1 MLVLPGLLIFGVVST
16 CVGARLLL
24 LWWRTRQLPEL
35 LIGIGVLGI
44 GPLGFGASAAGG
56 FLAAS
61 APGVAFVL
69 AMWGAVAATAG
80 IAAVFVFNWRVYHPT
95 ERWAARVVGGIIAIV
110 LVALVAS
117 ITVGGVQHGMEIPRW
132 YLTRG
137 VLQAL
142 CLLWGAG
149 EAILYWDKMRRRE
162 RLGLADPTVT
172 NRFLLWGIA
181 AGAAGLGTAIGVTF
195 QLATGI
201 PSAEV
206 PALLLSSSLHGLV
219 AAITMWLAFVPPGFY
234 TRWIRSQSV
243 APDPA
248 S

>member
-1 MLVLPGLLIFGVVST
+1 MLILPGLLLFGVVST

-44 GPLGFGASAAGG
+44 GPLGFGASAAGS
-56 FLAAS
+56 LVAAS
-61 APGVAFVL
+61 APRAATAL
-69 AMWGAVAATAG
+69 AIWGAAAATAG
-80 IAAVFVFNWRVYHPT
+80 IASKFIFNWRVYHPR
-95 ERWAARVVGGIIAIV
+95 ERWAARVAGWGIATV
-110 LVALVAS
+110 LVTLVAS
-117 ITVGGVQHGMEIPRW
+117 LAVGGVHQGMEIPRW

-149 EAILYWDKMRRRE
+149 EAVLYWDKMRRRE

-206 PALLLSSSLHGLV
+206 PGMLLSSSLHGLT
-219 AAITMWLAFVPPGFY
+219 AAIAMWLAFVPPGFY

-248 S
+248 G